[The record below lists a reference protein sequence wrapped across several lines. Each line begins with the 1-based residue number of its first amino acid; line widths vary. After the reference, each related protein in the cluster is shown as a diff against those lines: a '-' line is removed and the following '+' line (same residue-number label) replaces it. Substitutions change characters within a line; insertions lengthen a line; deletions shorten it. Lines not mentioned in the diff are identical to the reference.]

1 MSGDG
6 RSASNGAMA
15 RTALWLS
22 VFAFFV
28 PLGIAAVVVG
38 HVCEKR
44 AEADGRDSDP
54 MARAA
59 LWIGYLQL
67 ALVSVTAMIAWGL
80 FHETAQGFQRDA
92 VVQRFFRASDQM
104 QPLDAE
110 SAQEEEETAASVI
123 YQLVAIE
130 DEMRRHREDG
140 SYACQIEDLLENGAE
155 GATDAGKRA
164 FGMRVL
170 RSAYMYRIS
179 RCNPQHG
186 AMTEAAYVLTAVPR
200 TPRMPENSMIFC
212 ADQTGSVRYVRGG
225 TSLEC
230 LNNGQ
235 AFR

>member
-1 MSGDG
+1 MNADDRPASGK
-6 RSASNGAMA
+6 MA
-15 RTALWLS
+15 QTALWLS
-22 VFAFFV
+22 VFAFIV
-28 PLGIAAVVVG
+28 PLGIAAVVIG
-38 HVCEKR
+38 HICEKQS
-44 AEADGRDSDP
+44 EENGGDSDP
-54 MARAA
+54 TARAA

-67 ALVSVTAMIAWGL
+67 ALVSVTAVIAWGL
-80 FHETAQGFQRDA
+80 FHETAQGFRRDA

-110 SAQEEEETAASVI
+110 SAREEEQTAASVV

-140 SYACQIEDLLENGAE
+140 SYACQIEELLENGAE
-155 GATDAGKRA
+155 GATDAEKRA
-164 FGMRVL
+164 FGMRVM

-186 AMTEAAYVLTAVPR
+186 GVTDAAYVLTAVPR
-200 TPRMPENSMIFC
+200 TPRMPDTSTIFC
-212 ADQTGSVRYVRGG
+212 TDQTGSVRYVRGG

-230 LNNGQ
+230 LNNGE